1 MNTLHLPTA
10 TLDDIV
16 FEGRNKAYG
25 AFVLRRLYHQHL
37 TRAALIAFSLF
48 LLLVSIPVLINRIWP
63 TAIPTVLPVILDDP
77 GITMTEVILP
87 PPTQPEAAIAPPAPV
102 VVTPMREEVPPRVVP
117 DEQVKMEPL
126 EEKTPVALTPGT
138 LGELERPGVI
148 GGSATGKIGDTGT
161 AITGSDSGSTVAAP
175 ATPAKPFEYAEV
187 MPEFAGGPDA
197 LRKFMQ
203 KNLHYPSQALANNIA
218 GKVYVSFVVNTDGSI
233 TNVEIVKGLGY
244 GTDEEAMRV
253 IRKMPTWT
261 PGRQNSHAV
270 PVRYTMPITFKYE

>member
-48 LLLVSIPVLINRIWP
+48 LLLVSVPLLVNKIWP
-63 TAIPTVLPVILDDP
+63 TTIAT
-77 GITMTEVILP
+77 ILP
-87 PPTQPEAAIAPPAPV
+87 PALEDGGLKLVDVVLPPPAEQIEATVAPPAPV
-102 VVTPMREEVPPRVVP
+102 VVTPIQEEVPTHVVP
-117 DEQVKMEPL
+117 DEQAKIGPI
-126 EEKTPVALTPGT
+126 KATPPTT
-138 LGELERPGVI
+138 LNDGILGDVERVGEI
-148 GGSATGKIGDTGT
+148 GGSAAGKIGATGNAT
-161 AITGSDSGSTVAAP
+161 TGVSDSGTTVAAP
-175 ATPAKPFEYAEV
+175 PAQPFIHAEV

-203 KNLHYPSQALANNIA
+203 KNLHYPTQALSNNVA

-253 IRKMPTWT
+253 IRKMPAWT
-261 PGRQNSHAV
+261 PGRQNSHTV
-270 PVRYTMPITFKYE
+270 PVRYTMPITFRYE

>member
-48 LLLVSIPVLINRIWP
+48 LLLVSVPLLVNKLWPTVSADILPPSASKPINELIN
-63 TAIPTVLPVILDDP
+63 VV
-77 GITMTEVILP
+77 LP
-87 PPTQPEAAIAPPAPV
+87 PPTEQPEVAAAPPAPV
-102 VVTPMREEVPPRVVP
+102 IVTTIRETVPTRVVP
-117 DEQVKMEPL
+117 DDQVKVEPL
-126 EEKTPVALTPGT
+126 KETSPTTLTDGI
-138 LGELERPGVI
+138 LGEVERPGVL
-148 GGSATGKIGDTGT
+148 GGSATGEINATGNATIGNN
-161 AITGSDSGSTVAAP
+161 DSGRTAAAP
-175 ATPAKPFEYAEV
+175 PAQPFEYAEV

-203 KNLHYPSQALANNIA
+203 KNLRYPTQALSNNIA

-233 TNVEIVKGLGY
+233 TNVEIAKGLGY

-253 IRKMPTWT
+253 IRKMPAWT
-261 PGRQNSHAV
+261 PGRQNSRSV
-270 PVRYTMPITFKYE
+270 PVRYTMPITFRYE